1 MNAIEISGLTKSYG
15 DFVLDDISFCVPEGS
30 ILGLVGENGAGKST
44 TIKLIMNTISRDAG
58 KVYVLGTDNTSP
70 SFSEVKE
77 DIGVVLD
84 EAYFPE
90 VLSAKNVDSVMKR
103 TYRRWDE
110 KKFSDYLSRFR
121 LPEDKQFKEYSRGM
135 KMKLA
140 IAVALSHDPKLLVLD
155 EATSGLDP
163 MIRDEILDI
172 FNDFTRDPGHSIL
185 LSSHIVSDLE
195 KICDYIAF
203 IHNGRLMLCE
213 EKDRL
218 LEEYAVVKMSPSELE
233 DIPESAIVGKKVSK
247 YAAEALVRRGEISP
261 AFATEHCTLEDI
273 ILFLAREGRDK

>member
-1 MNAIEISGLTKSYG
+1 MNAIEINGLTKNYG
-15 DFVLDDISFCVPEGS
+15 DFTLDGVTFCLPSGS

-44 TIKLIMNTISRDAG
+44 TIKLIMNAISRDSG
-58 KVYVLGTDNTSP
+58 TVTVLGVDNTSP
-70 SFSEVKE
+70 AFYDVKE

-90 VLSAKNVDSVMKR
+90 VISAANVDAVMRR
-103 TYRRWDE
+103 TYRRWDSE
-110 KKFSDYLSRFR
+110 KYRGFINRFR
-121 LPEDKQFKEYSRGM
+121 LPEKKQFKEYSRGM

-140 IAVALSHDPKLLVLD
+140 IAVALSHDPKLLILD

-163 MIRDEILDI
+163 MVRDEILDL
-172 FNDFTRDPGHSIL
+172 FNDFTREPDHSIL

-218 LEEYAVVKMSPSELE
+218 LEEYAVVKLTPASFA
-233 DIPESAIVGKKVSK
+233 DIPESAVVGKKTSP
-247 YAAEALVRRGEISP
+247 YAVEALVKRREISP

-273 ILFLAREGRDK
+273 ILYLARGE